1 MCDLGW
7 AAGVRATTDRN
18 HPPWPGLIAT
28 TFRSYLITGGPGK
41 EHGTNKLPPTGRS
54 QERSKGGR
62 TTLCG
67 TYHYVP
73 LFTFGETGSE
83 RLSNW
88 PKVTQ

>member
-18 HPPWPGLIAT
+18 HPPWPGLITT

-62 TTLCG
+62 RHQSMCLTKL
-67 TYHYVP
+67 
-73 LFTFGETGSE
+73 SE
-83 RLSNW
+83 SFSLESILAEQCMCHQEG
-88 PKVTQ
+88 P